1 MGRQRADRLNSL
13 IGAAVSELLL
23 TRSCDP
29 RLAKLTVTRSETS
42 DDLKTVRLFYTV
54 RDDVED
60 KAGVAK
66 ALEKAGGY
74 VRSHL
79 ASVLK
84 LRHTPKVVFAFDRNL
99 EHARLISNL
108 LGEVMPASA
117 PPAGNDEAPAGRSGE
132 TDRPEAD
139 ARGRDNDLEN
149 EDDASDDDEDDLED
163 DDDDDDDDFEDDDD
177 DDDDDDDNDDDED
190 EE

>member
-29 RLAKLTVTRSETS
+29 RLAKLTVTRSVTS

-108 LGEVMPASA
+108 LSEVMPASS
-117 PPAGNDEAPAGRSGE
+117 PPAGNDEAPADRSGGA
-132 TDRPEAD
+132 DRPEAD
-139 ARGRDNDLEN
+139 ARGRDDDLEN
-149 EDDASDDDEDDLED
+149 EDDDEDDLED
-163 DDDDDDDDFEDDDD
+163 DDDDEDDFEDDDDDDEDDFEDDDD
-177 DDDDDDDNDDDED
+177 DDDD